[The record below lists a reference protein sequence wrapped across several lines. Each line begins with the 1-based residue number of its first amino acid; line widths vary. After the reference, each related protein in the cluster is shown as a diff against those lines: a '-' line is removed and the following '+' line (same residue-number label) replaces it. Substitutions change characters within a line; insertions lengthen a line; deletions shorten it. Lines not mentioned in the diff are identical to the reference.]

1 MRWQLSG
8 RLLLINRP
16 PCDEDFGS
24 ARHEY
29 LHPELLLLLT
39 SSLSR
44 LSKSHRQSMRPLA
57 CVHLRRIRLRSR
69 CSLHNQDFLSRAF
82 VGNDDIDAPRA

>member
-8 RLLLINRP
+8 RLMLINRP
-16 PCDEDFGS
+16 SCDEDFSS

-39 SSLSR
+39 SSFAR
-44 LSKSHRQSMRPLA
+44 LSKSHRP
-57 CVHLRRIRLRSR
+57 
-69 CSLHNQDFLSRAF
+69 
-82 VGNDDIDAPRA
+82 IDAPVSVRPPSQDPASEPLPPP

>member
-8 RLLLINRP
+8 RLMLIKRP

-39 SSLSR
+39 SSFAR
-44 LSKSHRQSMRPLA
+44 HRNRTGRSMRPLA